1 MKTIKT
7 VPCFRV
13 IVLKTFLSFEMNR
26 IIFDRLYPKI
36 IIVTLNS
43 TMVFSKS
50 FMADFTRVF
59 NSHDIIKIIIR

>member
-50 FMADFTRVF
+50 FMADFTWVF